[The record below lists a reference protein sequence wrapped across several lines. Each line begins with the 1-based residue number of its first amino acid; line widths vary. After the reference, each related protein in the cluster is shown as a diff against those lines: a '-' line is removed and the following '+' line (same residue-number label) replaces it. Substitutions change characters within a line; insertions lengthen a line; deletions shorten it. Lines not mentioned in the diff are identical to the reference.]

1 MKPQIQ
7 EQEHEIAQ
15 IEKMAYK
22 LESKLRLIT
31 KDQDQSYS
39 LPLSTNTHINPG
51 FTNLQLESSC
61 SIEL

>member
-22 LESKLRLIT
+22 LESKLRLRT
-31 KDQDQSYS
+31 KDQEQSYS
-39 LPLSTNTHINPG
+39 LPLSTNTI
-51 FTNLQLESSC
+51 
-61 SIEL
+61 SIQNAPYFSLDHHAA